1 MKEYVCNICGK
12 VYYDVDSYFNC
23 VNNCCK
29 EVKENAK
36 QKRLEEINAALNKVK
51 QAKAYY
57 EEQLALFKTKYPEEY
72 DYNFGTERTTC
83 VKDNDDVD
91 DWLAEFCGEENPK
104 GITISVENGN
114 NGKPTIKANGKQVS
128 DEFVKDLFS
137 DPEMQYIGKMIGLI

>member
-23 VNNCCK
+23 VSNCCK

-57 EEQLALFKTKYPEEY
+57 EEQLALFKAKYPEEY
-72 DYNFGTERTTC
+72 DYNFGTAQTVYTE
-83 VKDNDDVD
+83 DDD
-91 DWLAEFCGEENPK
+91 ANDWLAEFDKIPK
-104 GITISVENGN
+104 GITISVENDEK
-114 NGKPTIKANGKQVS
+114 GKPTIKANGKTVS
-128 DEFVKDLFS
+128 EEFTKDLFS
-137 DPEMQYIGKMIGLI
+137 DPEMQFIWKMLGLM